1 MSEVRQDLG
10 GWSILTRTSFNLSN
24 PWVSVNFLGSSCN
37 QQLGD
42 RHLVVLLLFQAY
54 PPINWWKFTSWRG
67 KKVDR
72 VEYPRVGV
80 QLWVFT
86 TNLSLHFFSRGPP
99 DLWRFL
105 TDSHARVHY
114 VDLVKGAKSFI
125 SISWGACRHSCKWRP
140 TIATFEMAKTPRIN
154 FVGVL
159 NDSFF
164 DNLNRIKSWKAQI
177 NCPPG
182 TPLET
187 APFPTN
193 K

>member
-86 TNLSLHFFSRGPP
+86 TNLSLHFFSRGSHRSLKIL
-99 DLWRFL
+99 DRFTCSGSL
-105 TDSHARVHY
+105 CGSG
-114 VDLVKGAKSFI
+114 KGRKKF
-125 SISWGACRHSCKWRP
+125 H
-140 TIATFEMAKTPRIN
+140 FD
-154 FVGVL
+154 FVGGL
-159 NDSFF
+159 QAFMQMEAN
-164 DNLNRIKSWKAQI
+164 NRYFW
-177 NCPPG
+177 NG
-182 TPLET
+182 
-187 APFPTN
+187 
-193 K
+193 